1 MNGRFIPTLLSASRI
16 AFAPFV
22 VAAILDRDHSRA
34 LALLMVAG
42 STDFFD
48 GYLARRYDW
57 KTRAGAWTD
66 AVADKGLLSAVF
78 ISLAISGAAPAW
90 LVYLI
95 FGRDLLILLMAV
107 IGLLFTPIRD
117 FPPSLWGKLSTN
129 VQIMTAL
136 ACLLPFEA
144 ARTVLIYVCTATT
157 PFSGGHYFYSALKR
171 LRGLRRAAN

>member
-1 MNGRFIPTLLSASRI
+1 M
-16 AFAPFV
+16 
-22 VAAILDRDHSRA
+22 AILRRDHVTA

-78 ISLAISGAAPAW
+78 IALAISGAAPAW

-95 FGRDLLILLMAV
+95 FGRDLLILLMAM

-117 FPPSLWGKLSTN
+117 FPPSVWGKLSTN
-129 VQIMTAL
+129 VQIVTAL
-136 ACLLPFEA
+136 ACLLPFEGV
-144 ARTVLIYVCTATT
+144 RTALIYVCTATT
-157 PFSGGHYFYSALKR
+157 AFSGIHYFYSALKR
-171 LRGLRRAAN
+171 LRGLRAAAN